1 MPNQINPL
9 ILSIVQ
15 FRTEINL
22 PPAPERLGLGSP
34 GLLLGSCFADQ
45 VGQRLLDHRFRA
57 TTNPLGVLFNPLSLM
72 ELLGLAL
79 QNQSLPPDGYLQR
92 GPLWLHYGLPGSLAA
107 TSRPELEAQ
116 VAQAFAR
123 VRAWAQAPAPEP
135 RFLVLTWGTAW
146 VYRRRDNGQLV
157 ANCHKMPSQWF
168 DKQLLTPQQIM
179 EAWAALYPYLPINT
193 RIICTVSPVRHL
205 KDTLPLNGAS
215 KAVLRYVCH
224 QMAEQYPNVS
234 YFPAFELL
242 VDDLRDYRFYQPD
255 MLHPTPQAVDYV
267 FGKFVEAHLT
277 PAARQFVAE
286 WADLQAG
293 LAHRPLQPDR
303 EAYREFLSQLLGR
316 LANLTQVDTR
326 PEVAEIE
333 RRLASLSQ

>member
-1 MPNQINPL
+1 
-9 ILSIVQ
+9 VQ
-15 FRTEINL
+15 FRTEINV
-22 PPAPERLGLGSP
+22 PPAPVRLGLGSP

-45 VGQRLLDHRFRA
+45 VGQRMHAHRFPA
-57 TTNPLGVLFNPLSLM
+57 AANPLGVLFNPLSLM

-79 QNQSLPPDGYLQR
+79 QQQPLPPEGYLQR
-92 GPLWLHYGLPGSLAA
+92 GPLWLHYSLPGSLAA
-107 TSRPELEAQ
+107 TSRAELAAQ
-116 VAQAFAR
+116 AAQAFAR
-123 VRAWAQAPAPEP
+123 VRTWAQAPAPEP
-135 RFLVLTWGTAW
+135 RWLVLTWGTAW
-146 VYRRRDNGQLV
+146 AYRRRDQGQWV
-157 ANCHKMPSQWF
+157 ANCHKMPGQWF
-168 DKQLLTPQQIM
+168 DKQLLTPDQVM
-179 EAWAALYPYLPINT
+179 EAWAALYPHLPADVH
-193 RIICTVSPVRHL
+193 IICTVSPVRHV

-224 QMAEQYPNVS
+224 QMAAQYPNVS

-267 FGKFVEAHLT
+267 FEKFIEAYLT
-277 PAARQFVAE
+277 PAARQFVVE
-286 WADLQAG
+286 WADIQAG

-333 RRLASLSQ
+333 RRLTNL